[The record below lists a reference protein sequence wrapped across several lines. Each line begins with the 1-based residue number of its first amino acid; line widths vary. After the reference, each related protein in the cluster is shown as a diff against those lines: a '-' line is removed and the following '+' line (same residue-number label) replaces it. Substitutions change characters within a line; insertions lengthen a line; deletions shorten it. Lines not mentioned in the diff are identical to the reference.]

1 MFSLFL
7 LALLLSMVFL
17 SLEKRLLQVLIDA
30 YFTLSFT
37 DLVSMK
43 ILEAPFLSNSYALKC
58 ILFAFFCYLVMIF
71 EVSDSIDFFCKGIE
85 VLLDLELLLRFSK
98 RFWFII
104 FFLVSLKF
112 WALLNI
118 FYFAL
123 NTVLFFTSNEIGL
136 YFPLIEIALVSANE
150 KPLLIDSLNSSLIA
164 NSFFY

>member
-1 MFSLFL
+1 
-7 LALLLSMVFL
+7 
-17 SLEKRLLQVLIDA
+17 
-30 YFTLSFT
+30 
-37 DLVSMK
+37 
-43 ILEAPFLSNSYALKC
+43 
-58 ILFAFFCYLVMIF
+58 MIF